1 MSPLNTFLA
10 LGLLAVLAA
19 CDTATPTPIE
29 DPTPIELSEL
39 QTQLIGQSNDFGV
52 GLFAQV
58 AAEDDG
64 NLMLSPLSASVAL
77 TMLLN
82 GTDGATYDQIRDML
96 GYGPAADLDAIN
108 AGYGDL
114 RDQLLAADPS
124 VQLAIANAVFYDRAY
139 DASSPFKTPFLD
151 AMRGPF
157 EARVDALDFG
167 DPSSV
172 DIINEWASDNTN
184 GRVPKVLER
193 IDDHLV
199 LFLLNALYFKGDWR
213 TQFDAD
219 DTVTADFRL
228 EDGRTVRV
236 PTMSGDLPALLIHG
250 DGYQAVELAYGS
262 GNFSFVALLP
272 SEGTLADFAA
282 DLDAGLWT
290 DATTRLDASGRGPD
304 EWGEVPVRM
313 PKFKFSYEKMLNGP
327 LQALGMEDAF
337 VSGQADL
344 SRMGDDPRLYVDFV
358 KQNTFVEVN
367 EEGTEAAAVTTAGVG
382 TTSVPP
388 SFVADRPFVFAI
400 RERTTNTLLF
410 IGQVADPRS

>member
-10 LGLLAVLAA
+10 LGLLTVLAA

-82 GTDGATYDQIRDML
+82 GADGDTYDQIRDML
-96 GYGPAADLDAIN
+96 GYGPALDLDAIN

-114 RDQLLAADPS
+114 RDQLLAADPR
-124 VQLAIANAVFYDRAY
+124 VQLALANAAFYREEFTAK
-139 DASSPFKTPFLD
+139 APFLD
-151 AMRGPF
+151 VLRGPF
-157 EARVDALDFG
+157 GARVDALDFSA
-167 DPSSV
+167 PSSV
-172 DIINEWASDNTN
+172 DVINEWASDNTN
-184 GRVPKVLER
+184 GRVPKVLDKIEPG
-193 IDDHLV
+193 HV
-199 LFLLNALYFKGDWR
+199 LFLLNALYFKGDW
-213 TQFDAD
+213 TAQFDRG
-219 DTVTADFRL
+219 DTAPADFRL

-236 PTMSGDLPALLIHG
+236 PTMSGDLPAQLVFG

-272 SEGTLADFAA
+272 NEGSLADFAA

-290 DATTRLDASGRGPD
+290 DATTRLDAAGRGPD
-304 EWGEVPVRM
+304 EWRSVPVRL
-313 PKFKFSYEKMLNGP
+313 PRFTFSYEKTLNDP
-327 LQALGMEDAF
+327 LKALGMEDAF
-337 VSGQADL
+337 VPGLADL
-344 SRMGDDPRLYVDFV
+344 SRISDGRLSVDFV

-367 EEGTEAAAVTTAGVG
+367 EEGTEAAAVTTIGIEL
-382 TTSVPP
+382 TSVPP

-410 IGQVADPRS
+410 IGQVADPST